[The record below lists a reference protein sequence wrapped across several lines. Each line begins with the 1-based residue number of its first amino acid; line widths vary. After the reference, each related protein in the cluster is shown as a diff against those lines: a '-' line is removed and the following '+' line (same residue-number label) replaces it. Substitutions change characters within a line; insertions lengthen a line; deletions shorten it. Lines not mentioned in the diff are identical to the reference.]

1 MRPLLAHPHWVI
13 RDAPK
18 QYLNRST
25 YTRKKKE
32 VAQERKKKV

>member
-25 YTRKKKE
+25 FTL
-32 VAQERKKKV
+32 ERKKKFAREKKKV